1 MIVARIS
8 NNVAWVTS
16 WRATMPSSVSGAL
29 SVRIGGKREMR
40 KFLSRNYGHHQN
52 CSGFAFSENLRV
64 LLIIEPSRKMGGDA

>member
-29 SVRIGGKREMR
+29 SVRIGGKRKMR
-40 KFLSRNYGHHQN
+40 KFSSRNYGCN
-52 CSGFAFSENLRV
+52 PKGSGVAFSEKVRV
-64 LLIIEPSRKMGGDA
+64 LLIIEPSREMGGDA